1 MLETCLAL
9 GITPETICQRET
21 ATRLSLDEEVGCTAA
36 QSITLAPLRGMI
48 DERGDAISLRVSSD
62 YGIREFSSQN
72 SAIDEGQFTN
82 FKKDLDAAAAGDT
95 IRVRLT
101 IDKDLFVRAQLAP
114 RAPIVVYLFAS
125 NLRRALAGSFAEIT
139 EIFFAHGPQCCCLL
153 LEEERFT
160 LRGPYFA
167 IWGAEICESAY
178 REFGIASDRRL
189 REAELI
195 RQEQVSWLDF
205 HTEITPYQFFIAE
218 RTDPANALCAVVAEL
233 QYLLALVYLADSVRW
248 SGSQYVAAFSG
259 PERTEISASRPALTV
274 PQNTSGVLRLFI
286 WAYSGRSA
294 DKLPIL
300 RSVISSTLSQDRNA
314 NYVLLSSG
322 AQRVFEAARSNYAA
336 FVSGFV
342 TKYFDKLR
350 DVDAYVRGIALEIAN
365 RVSDLVKNLT
375 TNLLATVGVVV
386 GGFIAYALDKKS
398 SPRLLSLG
406 LQVYGA
412 YILLFPFVY
421 SLIFQG
427 LVDYLITRREFRR
440 RTSEME
446 LSLHIIGLGK
456 RSQAAITARTRH
468 FWFVLIT
475 SAIIYIAIGLS
486 CFWGAHLIVPLP

>member
-1 MLETCLAL
+1 
-9 GITPETICQRET
+9 
-21 ATRLSLDEEVGCTAA
+21 
-36 QSITLAPLRGMI
+36 MI
-48 DERGDAISLRVSSD
+48 DEWGDAVSLRVSSD

-72 SAIDEGQFTN
+72 SAVDEGQFTN
-82 FKKDLDAAAAGDT
+82 FKQDLDAAMAGET
-95 IRVRLT
+95 IHVRLS
-101 IDKDLFVRAQLAP
+101 IDKDLLAHTQLAQ
-114 RAPIVVYLFAS
+114 RAHAPIVVYLFVS

-139 EIFFAHGPQCCCLL
+139 KIFFAHGPQCCCLL
-153 LEEERFT
+153 LEEERFA

-167 IWGAEICESAY
+167 IWGAEIFESAY
-178 REFGIASDRRL
+178 REFRIASDRRL

-205 HTEITPYQFFIAE
+205 QTEITPYQFFIAE
-218 RTDPANALCAVVAEL
+218 RTDSTNALCAAVAEL

-259 PERTEISASRPALTV
+259 PERTEISAPRPALTV
-274 PQNTSGVLRLFI
+274 PQNTSGVVKLFI

-322 AQRVFEAARSNYAA
+322 AQRIFEAARSNYAA

-365 RVSDLVKNLT
+365 RVSDLVKSLT

-421 SLIFQG
+421 SLIFHG
-427 LVDYLITRREFRR
+427 LVDYLITRREFSR

-446 LSLHIIGLGK
+446 LSLHVVGLGR
-456 RSQAAITARTRH
+456 RSQEAIRGRTRH
-468 FWFVLIT
+468 FWFVLFT
-475 SAIIYIAIGLS
+475 SAIIYITIGLS